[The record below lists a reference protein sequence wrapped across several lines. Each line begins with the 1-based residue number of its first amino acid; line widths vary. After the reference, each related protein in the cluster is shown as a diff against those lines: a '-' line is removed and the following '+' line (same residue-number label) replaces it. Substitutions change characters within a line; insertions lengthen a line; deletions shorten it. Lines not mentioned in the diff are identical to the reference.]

1 MNLSIKF
8 NLVMIGAFVA
18 GMAAAAFFAKTI
30 AEEDAR
36 RQVLHEASLLMQQ
49 ATAVRRYT
57 SGEIAPLLID
67 ASATRFLPHSVPSWA
82 AQTILRTMAA
92 DYPDYAYKEAA
103 TNPTN
108 PADRATD
115 WEAGLIDIFRR
126 NTTLTE
132 HVSERQT
139 PSGNVLTLARPFRL
153 TDGACL
159 TCHSTPAAAPATM
172 IDLYG
177 SANGFGW
184 RLGDVIGAQIVSV
197 PLSVPLARAAR
208 QLNALLISL
217 GGVFLA
223 MLVLLNL
230 LLHFVI
236 VRPVKRMT
244 EAAGRVAAGE
254 LDAPEFVP
262 NGRDEIASLG
272 RSFNLMR
279 RSLANAM
286 RMLEA

>member
-1 MNLSIKF
+1 MTLGVKF
-8 NLVMIGAFVA
+8 NLVMIGAFVL
-18 GMAAAAFFAKTI
+18 GMALAAFFAQGL
-30 AEEDAR
+30 AVQDAR

-49 ATAVRRYT
+49 ATAVRGYT
-57 SGEIAPLLID
+57 SGEVAPLLAD
-67 ASATRFLPHSVPSWA
+67 AGATRFLPHTVPSWA
-82 AQTILRTMAA
+82 AQTVLRSMAA

-126 NTTLTE
+126 NATLAE
-132 HVSERQT
+132 HVGERQT
-139 PSGNVLTLARPFRL
+139 PSGPVLTLSRPFRL
-153 TDGACL
+153 TDAACL
-159 TCHSTPAAAPATM
+159 TCHSTPAAAPVTM

-177 SANGFGW
+177 PANGFGW

-197 PLSVPLARAAR
+197 PMSVPLDRAAR
-208 QLNALLISL
+208 QLTQLLISL
-217 GGVFLA
+217 GGVFLI

-236 VRPVKRMT
+236 IAPVKRMT

-254 LDAPEFVP
+254 LDAPEFIP
-262 NGRDEIASLG
+262 KGRDEIASLG

-286 RMLEA
+286 RMLES